1 MINKKMQDAINEQ
14 INAELFSSY
23 LYLSM
28 SAQAED
34 WNLSGFANWL
44 KKQSEEENEHAEKL
58 YKHMVDRGGRVI
70 LKAIDAP
77 ATEWKSPLG
86 MFEEVYAHEQKVTSL
101 IHNLL
106 ATARGENDY
115 AAEVMLHWFVE
126 EQVEE
131 EANSS
136 EIVERLKM
144 IKDSPNGLMMMD
156 RALAARD

>member
-1 MINKKMQDAINEQ
+1 MISKKMQDAINEQ

-34 WNLSGFANWL
+34 WNLPGFAVWL
-44 KKQSEEENEHAEKL
+44 KKQSEEETEHAEKL
-58 YKHMVDRGGRVI
+58 YEHLIDRSGRVL
-70 LKAIDAP
+70 LKAIAAP
-77 ATEWKSPLG
+77 ATEWKSPVE

-101 IHNLL
+101 IHKLL
-106 ATARGENDY
+106 ATARSENDY

-136 EIVERLKM
+136 EIAERLKM

-156 RALAARD
+156 RALGARE

>member
-1 MINKKMQDAINEQ
+1 MISKKMQDAINDQ
-14 INAELFSSY
+14 INAELYSSY

-34 WNLSGFANWL
+34 WNLPGFASWL
-44 KKQSEEENEHAEKL
+44 KKQSEEETEHGEKL
-58 YKHMVDRGGRVI
+58 YEHMVDRGGRVV

-77 ATEWKSPLG
+77 ATEWKSPLE

-101 IHNLL
+101 IHGLL

-115 AAEVMLHWFVE
+115 AAEVMLHWFVD

-136 EIVERLKM
+136 QIAEQLK
-144 IKDSPNGLMMMD
+144 MMD
-156 RALAARD
+156 RGLGARE